1 MQVTAREAVRH
12 VQERFPFPGYMEAS
26 PEVYLNIAET
36 ALRHVKPP
44 AKILDFASGPC
55 DKTAVLQ
62 SLGFECAAIDDLQD
76 HWHGFGDNRKKILA
90 FARESGVDLYL
101 ATEGSL
107 PFEKSSFD
115 MMMMHDI
122 LEHLH
127 DSPRELIN
135 DLIELVRPG
144 GYFFATV
151 PNAVNIRKRLAV
163 LLGRTNYPAFDS
175 YYWFPGQW
183 RGHVRE
189 YVRKDLVHLCTYLNL
204 QVCELRSCH
213 HMLRK
218 VPKVLLPLYLGLT
231 CLFTGWRDSWLLVAK
246 KPKDWVTQ
254 REIPEDRLE
263 AVLGRTTRYQY

>member
-1 MQVTAREAVRH
+1 MQVTPREAFRKVE
-12 VQERFPFPGYMEAS
+12 ERFPFPGYMEAA
-26 PEVYLNIAET
+26 EEAYLNIAET
-36 ALRHVKPP
+36 VLRHVKPP
-44 AKILDFASGPC
+44 AKVLDFASGPC

-62 SLGFECAAIDDLQD
+62 ALGYECSAIDDLED
-76 HWHGFGDNRKKILA
+76 HWHGIGDNRQNIVG
-90 FARESGVDLYL
+90 FARELGIDFHL
-101 ATEGSL
+101 ATDGSL
-107 PFEKSSFD
+107 PFERNSFD
-115 MMMMHDI
+115 MVMMHDI

-127 DSPRELIN
+127 DSPRELVN
-135 DLIELVRPG
+135 DLIELVRPE

-189 YVRKDLVHLCTYLNL
+189 YVRADLVRLCTHLNV

-213 HMLRK
+213 HMLKK
-218 VPKVLLPLYLGLT
+218 VPKVLRPLYLGLT
-231 CLFTGWRDSWLLVAK
+231 CVFTGWRDSWLLVAQ
-246 KPKDWVTQ
+246 KPKDWVAK

-263 AVLGRTTRYQY
+263 AVLGETTPYRY